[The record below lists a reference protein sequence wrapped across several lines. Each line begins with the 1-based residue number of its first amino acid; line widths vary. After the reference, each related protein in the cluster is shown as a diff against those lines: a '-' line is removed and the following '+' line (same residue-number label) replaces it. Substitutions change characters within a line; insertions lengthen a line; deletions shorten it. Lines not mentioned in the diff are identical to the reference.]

1 MVSPEVVGAEGT
13 GHRLK
18 NAFGVGL
25 EEDVLMTVL
34 GAMLR
39 DMCCRGGDKGAVE
52 GGKAERG
59 RGLARE
65 WRVSG
70 YGALGWRGW

>member
-39 DMCCRGGDKGAVE
+39 DMCCGGGDKGAVE